1 MPLGSSEHVG
11 HVQETLPV
19 LQAQVKGRA
28 WRAVFSDLG
37 YWRRREDQR
46 ESNVGDQSRGLGSS
60 LCGAGVAV
68 YPKFQVRGA
77 ATHRE
82 RVSGSRTPLF
92 GMELPPFMVRV
103 TPRRQRAFLV

>member
-1 MPLGSSEHVG
+1 M
-11 HVQETLPV
+11 
-19 LQAQVKGRA
+19 
-28 WRAVFSDLG
+28 
-37 YWRRREDQR
+37 
-46 ESNVGDQSRGLGSS
+46 
-60 LCGAGVAV
+60 